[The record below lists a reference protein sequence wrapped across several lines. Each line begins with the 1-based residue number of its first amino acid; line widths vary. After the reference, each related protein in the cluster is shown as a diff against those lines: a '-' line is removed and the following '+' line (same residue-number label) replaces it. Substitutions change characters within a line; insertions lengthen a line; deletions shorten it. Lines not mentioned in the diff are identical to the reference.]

1 MYQTLLTTR
10 YLTSRVI
17 PLIAVAAV
25 ALCVALVI
33 VVVSVMSGFLN
44 MVQSSGKTLM
54 GDVIITYGISGI
66 PHYGT
71 LIEHL
76 EKDEKVLAASP
87 VVDGWGLLRMPYP
100 DSEAKQSE
108 TVQVWGIDPVSF
120 AKVTSYDESF
130 QWETPTKNQLDWLLF
145 DAVTENQEMLRK
157 NLGDEKWNALVEIVS
172 RASRTLSY
180 KTSSIWSEIQ
190 SLLSE
195 PLWEEVLASDER
207 LTNPDALLQQGL
219 SLSQNG
225 KAGIVSGLHVSEGN
239 ERQKDGTYQVILN
252 DYWWLPRYEGTLT
265 MLPVDSQGGIIE
277 PESMIM
283 PFVNE
288 FQSGVFMIDESR
300 VFVPI
305 GVSQQLLHL
314 DEAEIVDENDPTKIL
329 GVDPARAT
337 SVLIRGSENVSAD
350 ELQKRIVQLY
360 DEFLA
365 QLPSDTIV
373 FPPSRSDPGLSIH
386 TWEEQQRSFTGPI
399 EKEREL
405 MRTLFSIVYLV
416 VAALILSIFWSIVFE
431 KTRDIGILRSIGASR
446 GSIVWIF
453 LQYSLVIGVVG
464 SSLGLFLGWLIIK
477 NINSIHDAMGNPP
490 LSVAIGAFIATGCIA
505 AYTIMKSRRGKM
517 LPIVLGS
524 IGCITFGGI
533 GALILFIRHIGG
545 LVIWD
550 ASVYYFSFIPNEV
563 DWPSSIVTVCGAIL
577 FCLLGAIIP
586 SAKAAD
592 TDPVKA
598 LRHE

>member
-1 MYQTLLTTR
+1 
-10 YLTSRVI
+10 
-17 PLIAVAAV
+17 
-25 ALCVALVI
+25 
-33 VVVSVMSGFLN
+33 MSGFLN

-66 PHYGT
+66 PHYET

-76 EKDEKVLAASP
+76 EKDKKVVAASP

-120 AKVTSYDESF
+120 AKVTSYHESL
-130 QWETPTKNQLDWLLF
+130 QWRAPTKNQLDWLLF
-145 DAVTENQEMLRK
+145 DAITENQEMLLI
-157 NLGDEKWNALVEIVS
+157 NLSDEKRDSLVEIVNS
-172 RASRTLSY
+172 ASRTLNY
-180 KTSSIWSEIQ
+180 ETSSLWAETQ
-190 SLLSE
+190 SLLGE
-195 PLWEEVLASDER
+195 TLWEEVLASDER
-207 LTNPDALLQQGL
+207 LTNPDALLQQGI

-225 KAGIVSGLHVSEGN
+225 SVGIVSGLHVSEGN
-239 ERQKDGTYQVILN
+239 ERQKDGTYQVIRN
-252 DYWWLPRYEGTLT
+252 DYWWLPRYDGTLT
-265 MLPVDSQGGIIE
+265 MLPVDSHGGIIE

-337 SVLIRGSENVSAD
+337 SVLIRGDVNVSAD
-350 ELQKRIVQLY
+350 ELQKRIVQMY

-365 QLPSDTIV
+365 GLPSDTIV
-373 FPPSRSDPGLSIH
+373 LPPSRSDPGLSIH
-386 TWEEQQRSFTGPI
+386 TWEEQQRSFTGPV

-464 SSLGLFLGWLIIK
+464 SALGLFLGWLITK

-490 LSVAIGAFIATGCIA
+490 LSVAIGTFVATGCIA
-505 AYTIMKSRRGKM
+505 AYTIMKSRSGQM
-517 LPIVLGS
+517 LPIVLGAL
-524 IGCITFGGI
+524 GCITFGGI

-550 ASVYYFSFIPNEV
+550 ASVYYFSIIPNEV

-586 SAKAAD
+586 AAKAAD

>member
-44 MVQSSGKTLM
+44 MVQSSGRTLM

-66 PHYGT
+66 PHYDE
-71 LIEHL
+71 LITYL
-76 EKDEKVLAASP
+76 ENDSNVLAATP
-87 VVDGWGLLRMPYP
+87 IVDGWGLLRMPYP

-108 TVQVWGIDPVSF
+108 TVQVWGIEPVSF
-120 AKVTSYDESF
+120 AKVTSYDDSL
-130 QWETPTKNQLDWLLF
+130 QWNIPTENQRNWLLL
-145 DAVTENQEMLRK
+145 DAVTSNKEVLREQMDDK
-157 NLGDEKWNALVEIVS
+157 QWNELVIIVNS
-172 RASRTLSY
+172 ASNIMNYETVS
-180 KTSSIWSEIQ
+180 
-190 SLLSE
+190 
-195 PLWEEVLASDER
+195 LWEEVQSVLDDTQWTTLLSYDER
-207 LTNPDALLQQGL
+207 LQNPDALLEQGL
-219 SLSQNG
+219 ALSQNG
-225 KAGIVSGLHVSEGN
+225 KEGIVSGLHVSEGN
-239 ERQKDGTYQVILN
+239 ERQKDGTYQVIRN

-265 MLPVDSQGGIIE
+265 MLPVDSQGGVIE
-277 PESMIM
+277 PESIIM

-305 GVSQQLLHL
+305 TVSQRLLHL
-314 DEAEIVDENDPTKIL
+314 DEAEIVDVDDPTIIV
-329 GVDPARAT
+329 GIDPAKAT
-337 SVLIRGSENVSAD
+337 SILIRGIQGIDAE
-350 ELQKRIVQLY
+350 ELQVLIANMY

-365 QLPSDTIV
+365 SLPSDTV
-373 FPPSRSDPGLSIH
+373 VSPPSRGDPGLTIH
-386 TWEEQQRSFTGPI
+386 TWEEQQRRFTGPV

-464 SSLGLFLGWLIIK
+464 SGLGLFLGWLITK
-477 NINSIHDAMGNPP
+477 NINSIHSAMGNPP
-490 LSVAIGAFIATGCIA
+490 LGIAIGAFVLAGAIAI
-505 AYTIMKSRRGKM
+505 YTIVKLRSGLM

-524 IGCITFGGI
+524 LGIITCGGV
-533 GALILFIRHIGG
+533 GALILFIRQIGG

-550 ASVYYFSFIPNEV
+550 ASVYYFSVIPNQV
-563 DWPSSIVTVCGAIL
+563 DWPSSLVTVAGAVL
-577 FCLLGAIIP
+577 FCLLGAVIP
-586 SAKAAD
+586 AAKAAD